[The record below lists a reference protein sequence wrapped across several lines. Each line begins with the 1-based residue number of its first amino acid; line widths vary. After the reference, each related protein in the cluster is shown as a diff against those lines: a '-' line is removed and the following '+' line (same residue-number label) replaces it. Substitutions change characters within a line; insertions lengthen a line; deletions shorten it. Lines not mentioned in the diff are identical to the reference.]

1 MHSALAAI
9 LSRPRAVLS
18 MLVVMLVAGIWSFID
33 IPKEADP
40 DIQIPVVYISI
51 TLPGISPED
60 SERLL
65 VKPVEEKLRGLDGIK
80 EMTGIASESHGGVL
94 VQFETDVDIDQAI
107 MDVREKVDLA
117 KAELP
122 EDAKEPTI
130 NEINFSLQ
138 PTIVV
143 ALSGTVPERT
153 LFKHARELQD
163 ALEGINTVL
172 EAKLTGQREE
182 LLEVVVD
189 PVRLE
194 AYGVTQQ
201 ELLNAANLNNRLVA
215 AGAVQSPTGNFN
227 VKIPGLFENARDV
240 FNLVVKSSNGTTVTL
255 GQVAEIQR
263 TFKDRNR
270 FAEFNG
276 KPTIAIEVV
285 KRLGSNILINND
297 EVKRVIAEVTAKWPK
312 AIKVETTLDQSRLIA
327 DILGSLSSSILLAIL
342 LVMTLVVAALG
353 LRSGLMVG
361 LAIPTSFMIGFLFFG
376 FLGYTVN
383 IMLMFGLVL
392 TVGMLV
398 DGAIV
403 MIEFADRK
411 MAEGLSK
418 KDAYVTAAQRM
429 FWPIVSSTATTL
441 AAFLPMLL
449 WPGVA
454 GEFMGYLPLTVIV
467 VLTASLI
474 TAMIFLPAIG
484 TIFGKPG
491 ATDKNSAARLSADG
505 EGDLLTIPGL
515 TGTYIRFLNAVLRHP
530 AKVMLIILIAMG
542 GIIGAYAA
550 KPTGVEFF
558 VETEPE
564 VAIVYVRARGNL
576 SNEQKLAIVRKAYD
590 RIASNPAIDNLT
602 TYAGT
607 ETGSN
612 SGLGASQD
620 VPADVIGQVQ
630 VELKTISERKDWVTV
645 KKELTEAVQGIP
657 GTIIEVRELAGGPQ
671 SGKDIRLQVQSEN
684 REDATEAVAR
694 VRAHL
699 DSQMTGLIDIDDD
712 RPQPGYE
719 VLLKVDREEAG
730 RFGASVAAAGSLVQ
744 LITNG
749 ALIGTYRPDDSRDE
763 LDIRVRLPQDQRS
776 LAALD
781 TLKLQTPGG
790 QQPLS
795 NFVSRE
801 IKQQVNTL
809 YRFNSR
815 PSLFVKANAGPGVL
829 ANDKIKE
836 LDGWLKSQEWKD
848 GVSFKFRGSDE
859 DQKKSAAFLQKALL
873 GSLFLMFMI
882 LVVQFNSFYHT
893 ALTLMTVIMSAVGV
907 ILGMLV
913 MRHYF
918 SIIMTGTGI
927 VALAGVVVNNAIVLI
942 DTYQGLL
949 KRGLGSAEASLRAAA
964 QRLRPI
970 LLTTITTILGLLPL
984 MFQLNVDFVHRTV
997 TFGSMTSAWWVH
1009 MSTAMV
1015 FGLAFSTVLTLVFC
1029 PVMLS
1034 APAVWKESWQRLRA
1048 RFGKS
1053 VDGEEGKTSTS
1064 GKPEPADA
1072 EQEAYPQ
1079 AAE

>member
-1 MHSALAAI
+1 MSSMLAAI

-18 MLVVMLVAGIWSFID
+18 MMLVMLIAGIWSFAE

-40 DIQIPVVYISI
+40 DIQIPAVYISI
-51 TLPGISPED
+51 PLPGISPED

-65 VKPVEEKLRGLDGIK
+65 VKPVESKLKGLDGIK
-80 EMTGIASESHGGVL
+80 DMTGIATESHAGIFVR
-94 VQFETDVDIDQAI
+94 FETGVDIDQAI
-107 MDVREKVDLA
+107 TDTREKLDLA

-122 EDAKEPTI
+122 ADAEEPI
-130 NEINFSLQ
+130 VNEINFSLQ

-143 ALSGTVPERT
+143 TLSGDVPERT
-153 LFKHARELQD
+153 LFTHARELQD
-163 ALEGINTVL
+163 ELEGISTVL
-172 EAKLTGQREE
+172 EAKLSGEREE
-182 LLEVVVD
+182 LLEVIVD
-189 PVRLE
+189 PVKLE

-201 ELLNAANLNNRLVA
+201 ELLSAANLNNRLVA
-215 AGAVQSPTGNFN
+215 AGAVNNASGRYN

-240 FNLVVKSSNGTTVTL
+240 FNLVIKSSDGTTVTL
-255 GQVAEIQR
+255 GQVAEIRR
-263 TFKDRNR
+263 TFKDRMR
-270 FAEFNG
+270 YAEFNG
-276 KPTIAIEVV
+276 DRTIAIEVV
-285 KRLGSNILINND
+285 KRIGSNILENNS
-297 EVKRVIAEVTAKWPK
+297 EVKRIVGEVTKDWPSS
-312 AIKVETTLDQSRLIA
+312 IKVATTLDQSRLIG
-327 DILGSLSSSILLAIL
+327 DILGSLTSSIMLAIL

-411 MAEGLSK
+411 MAEGLDK
-418 KDAYVTAAQRM
+418 KQAYVQAAQRM

-454 GEFMGYLPLTVIV
+454 GDFMEYLPLTVIV

-484 TIFGKPG
+484 AIFGK
-491 ATDKNSAARLSADG
+491 ADTTNSATAGRLAADG
-505 EGDLLTIPGL
+505 EGDILTIPGA
-515 TGTYIRFLNAVLRHP
+515 TGSYIRFLNRIIRHP
-530 AKVMLIILIAMG
+530 LKVLVVLLLGMS
-542 GIIGAYAA
+542 GIVYAYSL

-558 VETEPE
+558 VNTEPE
-564 VAIVYVRARGNL
+564 VAIVYVRARGNM
-576 SNEQKLAIVRKAYD
+576 SNEQKLDVVQSVYA
-590 RIASNPAIDNLT
+590 RIADNPAILNTT

-607 ETGSN
+607 DGGGQG
-612 SGLGASQD
+612 GLGATQD
-620 VPADVIGQVQ
+620 VPGDLIGQVQ
-630 VELKTISERKDWVTV
+630 IELKEVGRRKDWDTV
-645 KKELTEAVQGIP
+645 KAELETATSDVP

-671 SGKDIRLQVQSEN
+671 SGKDIRLQVQAAD
-684 REDATEAVAR
+684 RDVALAATAR
-694 VRAHL
+694 VREYME
-699 DSQMTGLIDIDDD
+699 SSIEGLADIDDD
-712 RPQPGYE
+712 SPLPGYE
-719 VLLKVDREEAG
+719 VALSVNREEAG

-763 LDIRVRLPQDQRS
+763 LEIRVRLPENQRS

-781 TLKLQTPGG
+781 TLKLQTPQG

-801 IKQQVNTL
+801 VRQQVNTL
-809 YRFNSR
+809 YRFNAK
-815 PSLFVKANAGPGVL
+815 PSVFVKANAAPGYQSFSQ
-829 ANDKIKE
+829 IQQ
-836 LDGWLKSQEWKD
+836 LDAWLKTQQWPS
-848 GVSFKFRGSDE
+848 GVSFTFRGADE
-859 DQKKSAAFLQKALL
+859 DQKESAAFLQKALL

-882 LVVQFNSFYHT
+882 LVIQFNSFYHT
-893 ALTLMTVIMSAVGV
+893 ALTLITVVMSAVGV

-913 MRHYF
+913 MRQYF
-918 SIIMTGTGI
+918 SIIMTGTGL

-942 DTYQGLL
+942 DTYQNLSA
-949 KRGLGSAEASLRAAA
+949 RGLSPVDATLRAAA

-970 LLTTITTILGLLPL
+970 LLTTVTTILGLLPL
-984 MFQLNVDFVHRTV
+984 MFQLNVDFLHRTV
-997 TFGSMTSAWWVH
+997 GIGSMTSAWWVH
-1009 MSTAMV
+1009 LSTAMV
-1015 FGLAFSTVLTLVFC
+1015 FGLAFATVLTLVFC

-1034 APAVWKESWQRLRA
+1034 APTVWKQSWRRW
-1048 RFGKS
+1048 R
-1053 VDGEEGKTSTS
+1053 
-1064 GKPEPADA
+1064 GKPDDAVAAGGDRSKPALVPKGDD
-1072 EQEAYPQ
+1072 AYPQ